1 MSYQRLKQNKPWCK
15 QETEHMLLQKS
26 LVIEPK
32 NPFHT
37 SIKFFEQNQ
46 VYKHIPGTKI
56 DPFNIIEIPI

>member
-32 NPFHT
+32 T
-37 SIKFFEQNQ
+37 IKFFEQNQ